1 MKKNKSTELK
11 TIKQLSEL
19 YNVNLDN
26 LYYLSSRKKQSFNQL
41 KQHVFNIKYG
51 EGDDYDSYHKY
62 YLSKALK
69 GNYKMNAYTMRNLKN
84 EFFTDWHLSQKLTST
99 EIEKLWEKIMKI
111 LFKIKS

>member
-19 YNVNLDN
+19 YDIKPDS
-26 LYYLSSRKKQSFNQL
+26 LYHLSSRKKYSFNQI

-51 EGDDYDSYHKY
+51 KGDDYDNYHKY

-84 EFFTDWHLSQKLTST
+84 EFFTDWQLSQKLTST